1 MAVELEDSG
10 HWLPLKL
17 DVPKAA
23 TIVELIMKINA
34 QRIVGSQLKPGIATL
49 LQLHIW
55 YDNFNFGHA
64 YFYKLGLETL
74 SQ

>member
-49 LQLHIW
+49 LQLH
-55 YDNFNFGHA
+55 F
-64 YFYKLGLETL
+64 
-74 SQ
+74 